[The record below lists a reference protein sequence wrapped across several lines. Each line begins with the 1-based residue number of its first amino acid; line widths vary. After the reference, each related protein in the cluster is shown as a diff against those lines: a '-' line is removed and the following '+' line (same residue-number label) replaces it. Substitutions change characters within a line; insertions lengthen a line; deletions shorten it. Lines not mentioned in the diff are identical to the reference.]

1 MLTPISME
9 TLMTRFRIDWLVL
22 IIAVILSV
30 SSVHSGDLITTDCVA
45 AKAPLIVFDAKDLEI
60 DGDLQSFTAKWATRQ
75 AEEQVSIVT
84 LTLSSERPAVPPE
97 FDVRWKHPSVDIH
110 GTWTPRIS
118 LDKGSLYNSV
128 TSRAVAYAPVVCL
141 FNQIDRN
148 RVTLAVSETLNR
160 IETGTWI
167 REEDVNSHF
176 YVSFFKEK
184 NHEITEYSV
193 QFRIDTRDVHYSRSL
208 GDVARWWASL
218 DDHEP
223 APVPECARY
232 PLYSTWYSFHQS
244 ITADEIVEQ
253 CALAKPLGFDAL
265 IVDDGWQTMDDQRGY
280 RFTGDWRPDR
290 IGDMKSFV
298 DRVHEL
304 DVKFLLWYSL
314 PFIGENAENFKR
326 FEGKYLK
333 YWESQGAWVLDP
345 RYPETREFIIQTYVT
360 AMLEWGLDG
369 FKLDFMG
376 WFKADEETVLTAED
390 GRDHASVDQAT
401 DQLMTDIM
409 TRLRAMNKDV
419 MIEFRQP
426 YIGPRMRKYGN
437 MFRATDC
444 PNNALVNRVRVTD
457 VRLIADD
464 TAVHSDMYV
473 WHNDEPAEQAALQ
486 YLNVLFAVPQLS
498 VKLND
503 VSEKHLAAIKFW
515 TGYWKDNRATLLDGS
530 FLPSSPDANYPT
542 IRARSEDKT
551 IIAVYDEVV
560 VPIDEDDS
568 TRIDIVNG
576 KISTDVVLDIRQ
588 EMGKRRLLIYDCAGE
603 LALETELTLKKG
615 PLKIT
620 VPSSG
625 LISLT
630 D

>member
-1 MLTPISME
+1 MAMYSRIGLLLILAAFFFSCADPSGRNVTTGSTTPE
-9 TLMTRFRIDWLVL
+9 V
-22 IIAVILSV
+22 
-30 SSVHSGDLITTDCVA
+30 
-45 AKAPLIVFDAKDLEI
+45 PLIVFDAKDLEI
-60 DGDLQSFTAKWATRQ
+60 DGDLEPFTAEWDTRQ
-75 AEEQVSIVT
+75 AEEHVAIVT
-84 LTLSSERPAVPPE
+84 LTLRSETPAEPPE
-97 FDVRWKHPSVDIH
+97 FTVKWKHPSVDIH

-141 FNQIDRN
+141 YNQVDRN

-160 IETGTWI
+160 IETGTWLK
-167 REEDVNSHF
+167 EEDVNSHF

-184 NHEITEYSV
+184 NYEITEYSV
-193 QFRIDTRDVHYSRSL
+193 QFRVDTRGVHYSKSL
-208 GDVARWWASL
+208 GDVAKWWASL
-218 DDHEP
+218 DGHQP
-223 APVPECARY
+223 ARVPESARD

-265 IVDDGWQTMDDQRGY
+265 IVDDGWQTMDDKRGY
-280 RFTGDWRPDR
+280 RYTGDWKPER
-290 IGDMKSFV
+290 IGDMKAFV

-304 DVKFLLWYSL
+304 DVRFMLWYSL
-314 PFIGENAENFKR
+314 PFIGEEAENFKR
-326 FEGKYLK
+326 FEGKYLR

-345 RYPETREFIIQTYVT
+345 RYPETREFIIDTYET
-360 AMLEWGLDG
+360 AMREWGLDG

-390 GRDHASVDQAT
+390 GRDFASVDEAT
-401 DQLMTDIM
+401 DRLMTDIM
-409 TRLRAMNKDV
+409 ARLRSMNSDV

-457 VRLIADD
+457 VRLIAGN

-473 WHNDEPAEQAALQ
+473 WHKDEPAEQAALQ
-486 YLNVLFAVPQLS
+486 LLNVLFAVPQLS

-503 VSEKHLAAIKFW
+503 VSESHLAVIRFW
-515 TGYWKDNRATLLDGS
+515 TGYWKDNRGTLLDGS
-530 FLPSSPDANYPT
+530 FLPSSPHANYPT
-542 IRARSEDKT
+542 IRARSADKT

-560 VPIDEDDS
+560 IPIDADDT

-576 KISTDVVLDIRQ
+576 KISTDVILDIKK
-588 EMGKRRLLIYDCAGE
+588 EMGNKHLLIYDCMGE
-603 LALETELTLKKG
+603 VTLETELTLNKG

-620 VPSSG
+620 APPSG
-625 LISLT
+625 LISMT